1 MTPQASSAVFEL
13 ARQSIYYAGD
23 MKTSAQ
29 LCLKDAENLHNAGGY
44 KYAIERSL
52 KSILYSVGCYGP
64 AYRRACAILAELAP
78 EQCPHKTVNN

>member
-13 ARQSIYYAGD
+13 ARQSIAHAGD

-64 AYRRACAILAELAP
+64 AYRQACAILAELGV
-78 EQCPHKTVNN
+78 ENDS